1 MIGTGLVP
9 FLWYGACT
17 VPIMVW
23 GLYMKRSMI
32 RTFLRFLRLPE
43 IPETPETPD
52 GKHHSQK
59 LKHIKQP
66 RVIGEEGWKDGDV
79 EG

>member
-1 MIGTGLVP
+1 MPLKLLDATPRSYPGTTQPRGVETP
-9 FLWYGACT
+9 R
-17 VPIMVW
+17 W
-23 GLYMKRSMI
+23 GLDKI
-32 RTFLRFLRLPE
+32 RRGDL
-43 IPETPETPD
+43 ETPETPD
-52 GKHHSQK
+52 GKHHSQKLK